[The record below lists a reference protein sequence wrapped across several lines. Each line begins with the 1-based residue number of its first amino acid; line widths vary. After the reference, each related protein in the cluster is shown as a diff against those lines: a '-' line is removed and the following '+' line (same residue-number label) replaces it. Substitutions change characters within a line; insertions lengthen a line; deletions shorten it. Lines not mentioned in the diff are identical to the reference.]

1 MMEILPQLFIFLLAG
16 GLIGLSSS
24 LFGIGG
30 GALAIPVFLF
40 VYPDLSPIELT
51 ATSFALVLFNA
62 SLNTFTFWKRGMRP
76 HWPLTLVFGLGLF
89 LGVPL
94 GSTLLMN
101 LEKRSFELMFG
112 IVLLIL
118 AIRNFQGPLSADQQR
133 PLKGPSLLHAITGI
147 LIGIIAG
154 LTGIGGGTMILP
166 ALMLTTSLPL
176 KHLPLHS
183 HLIMICAATSG
194 LIFLLNST
202 STLALSDLGLL
213 SRLSI
218 GPVHLGLVLVIMLG
232 AVPTTRLGARAL
244 AKWSPRT
251 LKYLFSAF
259 LLLVSVSFLWP

>member
-40 VYPDLSPIELT
+40 VYPELSPVELT

-62 SLNTFTFWKRGMRP
+62 TLNTMTFWKRGMRP
-76 HWPLTLVFGLGLF
+76 NWPLTIVFGVGLF
-89 LGVPL
+89 LGVPI
-94 GSTLLMN
+94 GSSLLMS
-101 LEKRSFELMFG
+101 LDKRAFELIFG

-118 AIRNFQGPLSADQQR
+118 AFRNLQGPLSPDQQR
-133 PLKGPSLLHAITGI
+133 PIKKPGVLHAVVGI
-147 LIGIIAG
+147 VIGVMAG

-166 ALMLTTSLPL
+166 ALMLTTHLPL
-176 KHLPLHS
+176 KQLPLHS

-194 LIFLLNST
+194 LLFLLNST
-202 STLALSDLGLL
+202 SALVVSDLGLL
-213 SRLSI
+213 SQVSL
-218 GPVHLGLVLVIMLG
+218 GPVHLGLVLIIMLG
-232 AVPTTRLGARAL
+232 ALPTTRLGARAL
-244 AKWSPRT
+244 QKWSPRT

-259 LLLVSVSFLWP
+259 LFLVSVSFLLP